1 MHTLAVAATT
11 TSGRSSVVTSSFT
24 TNFAD
29 TGRVSI
35 DLPTAKSGALSGP
48 VTLFGWALSGTGTIN
63 RVEVA
68 IDGVRIGQA
77 PYGDSRPDVCAVYPN
92 SMDCPSVGWHY
103 LFDTT
108 QFADGAHT
116 LKVTEFDASG
126 PTTATAS
133 LTIANGGNAA
143 NPTKVYI
150 DAPTPQA
157 TLFGTTTIAGW
168 AVNDHGAINN
178 VAISI
183 DGIPKGTATYGV
195 SRGDVCV
202 VYANR
207 TGCPNVGW
215 TFSLDTTQL
224 ANGPHIIQA
233 TASSGAQYGTT
244 STMFT
249 ASNWT
254 TNPTRITIDRP
265 AAQGASSGVVNAF
278 GWAIDDIEAI
288 TSVAISIDG
297 VSYGNAAYG
306 GSRPDVC
313 AAFPGRAGCPNVGW
327 NFLLDTRLLSDGPHV
342 FGVTSTS
349 ASGRHSTITSPFSV
363 SNATGNPIRITID
376 SPALNGTLA
385 GTVQA
390 FGWALESGDQIAS
403 VQILVDG
410 ILYGAAN
417 YGDSRPDVC
426 ALYSSPSCAN
436 VGWHFFLDT
445 TGLANGVHT
454 FIVQATDTNGFRRT
468 VSNTFQVSNGPY
480 LTTN

>member
-1 MHTLAVAATT
+1 
-11 TSGRSSVVTSSFT
+11 
-24 TNFAD
+24 
-29 TGRVSI
+29 
-35 DLPTAKSGALSGP
+35 
-48 VTLFGWALSGTGTIN
+48 
-63 RVEVA
+63 
-68 IDGVRIGQA
+68 
-77 PYGDSRPDVCAVYPN
+77 
-92 SMDCPSVGWHY
+92 
-103 LFDTT
+103 
-108 QFADGAHT
+108 
-116 LKVTEFDASG
+116 
-126 PTTATAS
+126 
-133 LTIANGGNAA
+133 
-143 NPTKVYI
+143 
-150 DAPTPQA
+150 
-157 TLFGTTTIAGW
+157 
-168 AVNDHGAINN
+168 
-178 VAISI
+178 
-183 DGIPKGTATYGV
+183 
-195 SRGDVCV
+195 
-202 VYANR
+202 
-207 TGCPNVGW
+207 
-215 TFSLDTTQL
+215 
-224 ANGPHIIQA
+224 
-233 TASSGAQYGTT
+233 
-244 STMFT
+244 MFT